1 MSKHVGYNGNP
12 KLRRAFIQ
20 IAMTQE
26 QIDEYDKCRKDPI
39 YFIRNYV
46 KIIALGKGIVPFDLY
61 SFQENMVH
69 TFNDNRFVICK
80 IPRQSGKSITTIA
93 YMLWLVLFNENFNMA
108 IVAHKGPA
116 ANSLLGR
123 LKLAYE
129 NLPLWL
135 QHGIIEWNKGNI
147 ELENGS
153 QIGAFATT
161 ADGLRSGSYD
171 LVLLDEFAF
180 VPNNIADA
188 FFTSTYPVITA
199 GTETKIFIISTP
211 KGMNHYYTAWTRA
224 IKGKSEYIP
233 IEVHWSAVP
242 GRDEKW
248 KEETIRNTSPEQ
260 FKQEFETEFLG
271 SSATLINPSKIAQLI
286 ELSKDPISIEDHAR
300 IFEKPK
306 DGHTYCM
313 TVDVSEGLGNDY
325 SAFTII
331 DVTESP
337 YKHVASYRNN
347 NITPFLFPT
356 VLLQYGMKYNE
367 AFILVEINSIG
378 LQVADTLHF
387 ELSYD
392 NLIKI
397 EMRGKQGQQHTPG
410 FKKKIAFGLKNNK
423 QTKSIGCTNLKTL
436 IESDKLLVYDMEM
449 ISEFTTFALDKTSY
463 KAEQGAND
471 DLVMCLVNFG
481 WLTGQRYFKENINSN
496 IRQILQKE
504 QMSVMDRDLV
514 PFGIIDNGLNDPL
527 ENNRDANGDLWIL
540 EKNRKYVFDNDID
553 WEMLTNKH
561 RL

>member
-1 MSKHVGYNGNP
+1 MAKHIGYNGNP
-12 KLRRAFIQ
+12 RLRRAFIQ
-20 IAMTQE
+20 VAMTQD
-26 QIDEYDKCRKDPI
+26 QLDEYRKCHDDPI

-46 KIIALGKGIVPFDLY
+46 RIVALGKGIVKFDLY
-61 SFQENMVH
+61 DFQEDMVK
-69 TFNDNRFVICK
+69 TFVDERFVICK

-93 YMLWLVLFNENFNMA
+93 FMLWMVLFRENYNMA

-116 ANSLLGR
+116 ANGLLER

-153 QIGAFATT
+153 KIAAFATT

-180 VPNNIADA
+180 VPNNIAEA

-211 KGMNHYYTAWTRA
+211 KGMNHFYTAWTRA
-224 IKGKSEYIP
+224 KKGKSEYVP

-242 GRDEKW
+242 GRDQKW
-248 KEETIRNTSPEQ
+248 KEETIRNTSEEQ

-271 SSATLINPSKIAQLI
+271 SSATLISASKLAQLI
-286 ELSKDPISIEDHAR
+286 ELTEDPILIEGSLK
-300 IFEKPK
+300 IFEQPIEN
-306 DGHTYCM
+306 HVYCM
-313 TVDVSEGLGNDY
+313 IVDVSEGTGNDY
-325 SAFTII
+325 SAFSII
-331 DVTESP
+331 DVTSIP
-337 YKHVASYRNN
+337 YRHVASYKNN
-347 NITPFLFPT
+347 NITPFVFPT
-356 VLLQYGMKYNE
+356 ILLQYAMRYNE

-378 LQVADTLHF
+378 LQVADILHF

-392 NLIKI
+392 NLVKV
-397 EMRGKQGQQHTPG
+397 EAKGKRGQQHTPG
-410 FKKKIAFGLKNNK
+410 FKPKVAFGLKHNK
-423 QTKSIGCTNLKTL
+423 QTKAIGCANLKTM
-436 IESDKLLVYDMEM
+436 IETDKLIVRDMDI
-449 ISEFTTFALDKTSY
+449 ISEFTTFALDKGTY

-471 DLVMCLVNFG
+471 DQIMTLVNFG

-496 IRQILQKE
+496 IREILQKE
-504 QMSVMDRDLV
+504 QLNLMDRDIV
-514 PFGIIDNGLNDPL
+514 PFGIIDDGLNDMEDNPF
-527 ENNRDANGDLWIL
+527 GDGERWVVD
-540 EKNRKYVFDNDID
+540 KNRKYVFDNDID
-553 WEMLTNKH
+553 WETLTNKH